1 MIMKRKIL
9 WFAICALLT
18 AAVEVNAQVR
28 PPIFEEDFESVP
40 LGGIP
45 DGWDNDSIK
54 GGFRWEAARGG
65 LDGSVCMMY
74 NADGYE
80 SGMFAILKSEAVK
93 SQSGLVVEFD
103 YKLPDV
109 NYEFSLL
116 VSYDGGKTIEREP
129 VYNVSSGVKGWV
141 HVMEELPE
149 SPTGE
154 ITLCFYAMRNLYNM
168 DTVFLDNIVVDR
180 APQCAMIESV
190 REKAL
195 TASTATI
202 TWTLSTIGN
211 ASTAVDVQLM
221 QDGEVVREYRAE
233 TGGMPELTIENLG
246 MNVEYTVRLRPDC
259 GALGKGR
266 WSDDFTFRTQCGAA
280 KLPINKDFE
289 DENDVSC
296 WTEKRDDGGTSMS
309 IAEVGRNGSKAVK
322 VKGSEGTVFVFT
334 EAISHAANDMQISFW
349 AYNSDDY
356 GSHEMSVG
364 LQSDITLTS
373 TYSELA
379 KITLA
384 NGEWQRVV
392 LPTTK
397 SLLGNKDNVYA
408 VISIRDFVDYG
419 EGKDLYIDD
428 FKIEEAPDC
437 ILPENVGLKSTGST
451 ELEFEWDGEA
461 DLEVY
466 NVRSAGDTV
475 LLGVAKKSDGILSGL
490 TASTDYSLRFKSKC
504 SETERSEWGLD
515 SISVRTT
522 AEKVEKIEC
531 GFEDGLP
538 AEWANI
544 GYLQYGTM
552 LEWTVTDE
560 QHHSGDSALMLALS
574 YGYNLQPVKL
584 SLPPVEVTEKGY
596 TLSLYIYRDEM
607 SNSAVLNI
615 YASDKPER
623 DETAQLLGT
632 VNAAYTEEPAVAQEG
647 WYAYE
652 WNITKPGLTYVFIE
666 GTPGY
671 GPLYIDDVSLDVSPA
686 CRRPSGIAL
695 TAGEITDKATV
706 TWSAGG
712 TETEWE
718 ITYSYEGIEEP
729 VTDRVTGTP
738 QYEITGLEGNTAYT
752 LNVSVKAVCGSDG
765 ESEAA
770 TGSFTFRTECTP
782 IDVVND
788 IFTEDF
794 STDTRYCWE
803 IVKMSGYEYNAPV
816 IEDGAGYALKASCI
830 IAMPEFNYT
839 SLKEYKLTFEYTG
852 AEDTKLEAGVIND
865 MAYPDETFISMR
877 SIEGP
882 TESSSQYTVTFE
894 EYDGAGRLA
903 FRFTNNAFII
913 WDASYLNNIR
923 LTPLNPPC
931 PDTELEL
938 GQYTANSAEVEA
950 LSTGIDK
957 FDFEYGEAGFTHG
970 EGTTLEDQPAKVTL
984 IGLSPDTEYDVYA
997 RSVCDNGEG
1006 IWSLKLRFRT
1016 RCGAFEVTEETPF
1029 EDGFEEGLSRCWVR
1043 ETISNSGWSA
1053 VETDGYN
1060 STAHSG
1066 TGILSLNGSVADET
1080 EADLYYP
1087 IEFKAGEKYEFECW
1101 YSTAGDA
1108 TLGISL
1114 CDVVGDAAPEI
1125 VRNEQL
1131 KELDRGGQ
1139 MRPSQYER
1147 LNFVFVP
1154 NEDAAY
1160 LRIKGSLGMNILG
1173 NGIYLDD
1180 VAVRKI
1186 SCEYIDMNTIHVS
1199 GLTDVSAR
1207 IEWGAVSAESYN
1219 VKIATK
1225 EIDPESE
1232 TGDAYDGASS
1242 AGNVHN
1248 ATGLVMATTYYIYVQ
1263 SVCGADGSS
1272 DWVGPVT
1279 FETMCPETDLALEDF
1294 EEEGVLDCWRHEG
1307 GSVSES
1313 SDTAYSGEVSVLFG
1327 GDGVTRLMSP
1337 TISVSPLSGY
1347 MVSLHAYTESMATV
1361 TIGVVPDAGEPGN
1374 YLPIVSDVQVSYQE
1388 GWKEV
1393 TAYFDILGEEGL
1405 ETYAASKN
1413 IIIIAEGKVYI
1424 DDVSLQPIPECRKP
1438 QNVTINTL
1446 TGDEVTFTWTAA
1458 TGDTYRAVLKQGEE
1472 TVKEL
1477 TENVVSPLTI
1487 DGLTPAESYT
1497 LEMTSVC
1504 AGGNESEATTV
1515 EFNTQ
1520 AVYSF
1525 PYYNNFDGVAVGN
1538 TLPTNWTNVI
1548 KEGINANVPENN
1560 WIVGVEEDNGTPS
1573 LMYRSTASSVS
1584 FNDDDPTASIVQSP
1598 IIDLTGVEEAQLSFS
1613 FLAGEPIDVLLSTD
1627 GGRSFDIELC
1637 KDIASE
1643 YSTVR
1648 YSYIWT
1654 DVSFDISQ
1662 YCGQEVVIGIRAA
1675 GQSANF
1681 SVETY
1686 IDDFSVAPENEC
1698 AVPQRFK
1705 ATVPSV
1711 YSGAVE
1717 LSVENVPTEQWQVM
1731 IGEPGFDPNKGGLD
1745 TLTFMEKTNM
1755 VTNLAEE
1762 QAYDAYARSVC
1773 SVGMY
1778 SLWAGPIAFVT
1789 NGPAEAPC
1797 GTLSAPYSE
1806 DFDSGEAGCW
1816 WSMAASVDYPW
1827 AYFTENGGNGVMK
1840 FNSRDNAMNSM
1851 DILYSPT
1858 ISVTEAGYS
1867 MSVDYIDPAGGAVS
1881 IYLSEDGGITYC
1893 DTLVDKAT
1901 GITMW
1906 QTAFAELDE
1915 YVGKEIV
1922 LAIAGV
1928 SNYSLKDGAY
1938 IYVDNFRVGKTV
1950 EKTLRDTSCY
1960 ESAYDAYG
1968 FMIPSGGLSYG
1979 ENRLTRVALSGSEE
1993 PDTLYNLT
2001 VYVPN
2006 TDYYIEDVYVKGEPY
2021 TGHGFTDLNVEYPEY
2036 FAYGTSKSCGCD
2048 SVTHL
2053 LLSEVVLEEEIY
2065 DSICEGDTYTF
2076 CGEEKNV
2083 SGTYTCE
2090 ETVEGDRTFT
2100 TTLHLTVLPSV
2111 IERKDTVCEA
2121 DLPYVFGE
2129 QTLTETGVY
2138 EKDSTYANGCGCT
2151 VRLDLLVVKLE
2162 ERIDT
2167 VICQGSY
2174 VEIDGVRYSTEGE
2187 HRIQQPMLG
2196 GCGRT
2201 LILDIKLTPADTV
2214 TYYTVAC
2221 EGKPIY
2227 DPGFA
2232 GTMVYNDTVLYRTD
2246 KTAGG
2251 CDSVTKLVAEYHET
2265 VEVFDTVNTAEN
2277 VYRYDGQ
2284 DLVTPGDYESKGL
2297 TADGCD
2303 SIHHLHLTFTTGIEG
2318 AEVLNLVIAP
2328 NPTRTGITAYAEGPW
2343 TEADVEEGLT
2353 LEILDAAGRRIR
2365 METVRRV
2372 PIAIDGL
2379 NVSGMYIVRI
2389 TGKDG
2394 TTYTG
2399 RLIVK

>member
-1 MIMKRKIL
+1 MKRKIL

-54 GGFRWEAARGG
+54 GGYRWEAARGG
-65 LDGSVCMMY
+65 LDGSMCMMY
-74 NADGYE
+74 NAGGYE
-80 SGMFAILKSEAVK
+80 SGMFAILKSEPVK

-109 NYEFSLL
+109 NFEFSLL

-129 VYNVSSGVKGWV
+129 VYNVSSGVKGWI

-202 TWTLSTIGN
+202 TWTLSMIGN
-211 ASTAVDVQLM
+211 ASTTVDVMLM
-221 QDGEVVREYRAE
+221 QDGEVVREYRQE
-233 TGGMPELTIENLG
+233 TGGLPELTIENLD
-246 MNVEYTVRLRPDC
+246 MNEEYTVRLRPDC
-259 GALGKGR
+259 GVLGKGR

-280 KLPINKDFE
+280 GLPINKDFE
-289 DENDVSC
+289 DEDDVSC
-296 WTEKRDDGGTSMS
+296 WTEKRDDGGTGMS
-309 IAEVGRNGSKAVK
+309 VAEGGRNGSKALK
-322 VKGSEGTVFVFT
+322 VKGGDGTVFVFT
-334 EAISHAANDMQISFW
+334 DMISHAANDMQISFW
-349 AYNSDDY
+349 AYNADDW
-356 GSHEMSVG
+356 GSHDITVG
-364 LQSDITLTS
+364 LQSNITMTS

-379 KITLA
+379 KITLE
-384 NGEWQRVV
+384 NGKWQRVV

-397 SLLGNKDNVYA
+397 SLQGSTENVY
-408 VISIRDFVDYG
+408 VVLSITDYVSYG

-428 FKIEEAPDC
+428 FKVEEAPDC
-437 ILPENVGLKSTGST
+437 ILPENVGLKSTGTT

-718 ITYSYEGIEEP
+718 ITYSYEGMEEP

-738 QYEITGLEGNTAYT
+738 QYEIIGLEGNTAYT
-752 LNVSVKAVCGSDG
+752 LNVSVKAVCGSDS

-803 IVKMSGYEYNAPV
+803 VVKMSGYEYNAPV

-839 SLKEYKLTFEYTG
+839 SLKEYKLTFEYMG
-852 AEDTKLEAGVIND
+852 ADETVMDVGVIND
-865 MAYPDETFISMR
+865 MAYPDETFITMR

-894 EYDGAGRLA
+894 SYDGAGRLA

-923 LTPLNPPC
+923 LMPLNPPC

-970 EGTTLEDQPAKVTL
+970 EGTTLEDQPSKVTL
-984 IGLSPDTEYDVYA
+984 TGLSPDTEYDVYA

-1053 VETDGYN
+1053 VEADGYN
-1060 STAHSG
+1060 RTAHSG
-1066 TGILSLNGSVADET
+1066 TGILSLVGSVADET

-1180 VAVRKI
+1180 VAVRRI
-1186 SCEYIDMNTIHVS
+1186 SCEYIDMSTIHVS

-1263 SVCGADGSS
+1263 SVCGTDGSS

-1307 GSVSES
+1307 GTVSIS
-1313 SDTAYSGEVSVLFG
+1313 SGTAYSGESSVLFA
-1327 GDGVTRLMSP
+1327 GDAMTRLMSP
-1337 TISVSPLSGY
+1337 TLSVSPLSGY
-1347 MVSLHAYTESMATV
+1347 MVSLRAYTEGIATV
-1361 TIGVVPDAGEPGN
+1361 TIGVVPDASEPGN
-1374 YLPIVSDVQVSYQE
+1374 YLPLASDLPLSYKE
-1388 GWKEV
+1388 GWKELSV
-1393 TAYFDILGEEGL
+1393 YLDVLGEEGL
-1405 ETYAASKN
+1405 EEYAASKN
-1413 IIIIAEGKVYI
+1413 IVIVTDGRIYV
-1424 DDVSLQPIPECRKP
+1424 DDVSLKEIPVCRKP
-1438 QNVTINTL
+1438 SNIGITSLSGNTVTL
-1446 TGDEVTFTWTAA
+1446 TWDGTE
-1458 TGDTYRAVLKQGEE
+1458 GQTYSAVLKSKGE
-1472 TVKEL
+1472 TVRTINEGI
-1477 TENVVSPLTI
+1477 TSPLTI
-1487 DGLTPAESYT
+1487 NELIPNTEYT
-1497 LEMTSVC
+1497 LELTASC
-1504 AGGNESEATTV
+1504 GNSEESEPAIITF
-1515 EFNTQ
+1515 ESGCG
-1520 AVYSF
+1520 AYSF
-1525 PYYNNFDGVAVGN
+1525 PFFANFDGMEDGDDIPECWSDAVKG
-1538 TLPTNWTNVI
+1538 
-1548 KEGINANVPENN
+1548 GGNANDPANK
-1560 WIVGVEEDNGTPS
+1560 WSIGIHGDNGTPS
-1573 LMYRSTASSVS
+1573 LMYDVTSDVNKT
-1584 FNDDDPTASIVQSP
+1584 NNCMIQTPIV
-1598 IIDLTGVEEAQLSFS
+1598 DLTEAKEAYLSFRYLVCAS
-1613 FLAGEPIDVLLSTD
+1613 ASVLLSTD
-1627 GGRSFDIELC
+1627 GGNTFDVVL
-1637 KDIASE
+1637 SE
-1643 YSTVR
+1643 TLESDYDDVVTYGYV
-1648 YSYIWT
+1648 WT
-1654 DVSFDISQ
+1654 DYFMDISQ
-1662 YCGQEVVIGIRAA
+1662 YCGQEVIIGIKGA
-1675 GQSANF
+1675 GISYYTQDNI
-1681 SVETY
+1681 Y
-1686 IDDFSVAPENEC
+1686 IDDISIAPKNEC
-1698 AVPQRFK
+1698 TVPQGFN

-1711 YSGAVE
+1711 LSGAVE
-1717 LSVENVPTEQWQVM
+1717 LSVENVQSEQWQAV
-1731 IGEPGFDPNKGGLD
+1731 IGEPGFDPNRGGLD
-1745 TLTFMEKTNM
+1745 TLTFTERTNM
-1755 VTNLAEE
+1755 VTQLAEE
-1762 QAYDAYARSVC
+1762 HTYDVYARSVC
-1773 SVGMY
+1773 GEGIY
-1778 SLWAGPIAFVT
+1778 SWWAGPRTFVT
-1789 NGPAEAPC
+1789 NGPSAKPC
-1797 GTLSAPYSE
+1797 GVQTAPYSE
-1806 DFDSGEAGCW
+1806 NFDSGEPECW
-1816 WSMAASVDYPW
+1816 WNMAASVDYPW

-1840 FNSRDNAMNSM
+1840 FNSRDNALNSM

-1858 ISVTEAGYS
+1858 VSVTEKGCS
-1867 MSVDYIDPAGGAVS
+1867 MSIDYIDPEGGAVS
-1881 IYLSEDGGITYC
+1881 IYLSDNGGITYC
-1893 DTLVDKAT
+1893 DTLVNKAT
-1901 GITMW
+1901 GVHIW
-1906 QTAFAELDE
+1906 QTASASLDE
-1915 YVGKEIV
+1915 YVGKEIL
-1922 LAIAGV
+1922 LAVEGT
-1928 SNYSLKDGAY
+1928 SNYSLKNGAY
-1938 IYVDNFRVGKTV
+1938 IYVDNFRAGKSV
-1950 EKTLRDTSCY
+1950 DRTLRDTSCY
-1960 ESAYDAYG
+1960 ESAYEAYG

-1979 ENRLTRVALSGSEE
+1979 ENKLTRVATGGENE
-1993 PDTLYNLT
+1993 PDTLYEVT

-2021 TGHGFTDLNVEYPEY
+2021 NGHGFTDLNVEYPEY
-2036 FAYGTSKSCGCD
+2036 FAYGTSETCGCD

-2053 LLSEVVLEEEIY
+2053 LLSAVVTEEEIY
-2065 DSICEGDTYTF
+2065 DSICEGDSYTF
-2076 CGEEKNV
+2076 CGEEKTE

-2090 ETVEGDRTFT
+2090 ETVEGERTFT
-2100 TTLHLTVLPSV
+2100 TTLHLTVLPAV

-2121 DLPYVFGE
+2121 DLPYIFGE
-2129 QTLTETGVY
+2129 ETLTETGVY
-2138 EKDSTYANGCGCT
+2138 EKDSTYANGCGCK

-2389 TGKDG
+2389 TDKDG

>member
-1 MIMKRKIL
+1 MKRKIL
-9 WFAICALLT
+9 WFAICMLLT

-54 GGFRWEAARGG
+54 GGFRWEAVRGG

-74 NADGYE
+74 NAGGYE
-80 SGMFAILKSEAVK
+80 SGMFAILKSEPVK

-109 NYEFSLL
+109 NFEFSLL

-154 ITLCFYAMRNLYNM
+154 ITLCFYAMRNLYNT

-180 APQCAMIESV
+180 APQCAIIESV

-195 TASTATI
+195 TASSATI
-202 TWTLSTIGN
+202 TWTLSMIGN
-211 ASTAVDVQLM
+211 ASTAVDVLLM
-221 QDGEVVREYRAE
+221 QDGEAVREYRAE
-233 TGGMPELTIENLG
+233 TGGMPELTIENLD
-246 MNVEYTVRLRPDC
+246 MNEEYTVRLRPDC
-259 GALGKGR
+259 GVLGKGR
-266 WSDDFTFRTQCGAA
+266 WSEDFTFRTQCGVTE
-280 KLPINKDFE
+280 LPIYKDFE
-289 DENDVSC
+289 DEADVSC
-296 WTEKRDDGGTSMS
+296 WTEKRDDGGTGMS
-309 IAEVGRNGSKAVK
+309 VATGGMNGGKALK
-322 VKGSEGTVFVFT
+322 VKGCEGSVFIFT
-334 EAISHAANDMQISFW
+334 EAISHAANDMQISFL
-349 AYNSDDY
+349 AYNADDW
-356 GSHEMSVG
+356 GSREMSVG
-364 LQSDITLTS
+364 LQSDITMTS

-379 KITLA
+379 KITLEY
-384 NGEWQRVV
+384 GEWQRIV
-392 LPTTK
+392 LPTTR
-397 SLLGNKDNVYA
+397 SLLGNAENVYV
-408 VISIRDFVDYG
+408 VISTKDFVSYG

-428 FKIEEAPDC
+428 FKVEEAPEC
-437 ILPENVGLKSTGST
+437 ILPENVELKSKGTT

-490 TASTDYSLRFKSKC
+490 TASTDYSLMFKSKC

-515 SISVRTT
+515 CISVRTT

-538 AEWANI
+538 QDWANS
-544 GYLQYGTM
+544 GYLQYGAM
-552 LEWTVTDE
+552 LEWKVTAE
-560 QHHSGDSALMLALS
+560 QHYSGDSALMLELS

-584 SLPPVEVTEKGY
+584 SLPPVEITEKGY
-596 TLSLYIYRDEM
+596 TLSLYIYRGAM
-607 SNSAVLNI
+607 SKTAVLNI
-615 YASDKPER
+615 YTSDKAER

-632 VNAAYTEEPAVAQEG
+632 VNAAYTEEPAVVQEG

-652 WNITKPGLTYVFIE
+652 WNIMKPGLTYVFIE

-686 CRRPSGIAL
+686 CRRPSGL
-695 TAGEITDKATV
+695 TLGEGKITDKATV
-706 TWSAGG
+706 TWKAGG

-718 ITYSYEGIEEP
+718 ITYSYEGLEEP

-738 QYEITGLEGNTAYT
+738 QYEISGLEGNTEYE
-752 LNVSVKAVCGSDG
+752 LNVTVKAICGTDG
-765 ESEAA
+765 DSEAA

-788 IFTEDF
+788 VFTEDF

-803 IVKMSGYEYNAPV
+803 ILKSSEDYNAPV
-816 IEDGAGYALKASCI
+816 IEDGAGYALKSSCF

-839 SLKEYKLTFEYTG
+839 SLKEYKLIFEYMG
-852 AEDTKLEAGVIND
+852 ADETVLEAGVIND

-894 EYDGAGRLA
+894 DYDGAGRLA
-903 FRFTNNAFII
+903 FKFTNSAFFT

-923 LTPLNPPC
+923 LMPLNPPC
-931 PDTELEL
+931 PDTEIEL
-938 GQYTANSAEVEA
+938 GQYTANSAEIEA
-950 LSTGIDK
+950 LSTNIEK
-957 FDFEYGEAGFTHG
+957 FDFEYGEAGFTQG
-970 EGTTLEDQPAKVTL
+970 EGTSLEDQPAKVTL
-984 IGLSPDTEYDVYA
+984 TGLTPDTEYDVYA
-997 RSVCDNGEG
+997 RSVCDNGDG

-1029 EDGFEEGLSRCWVR
+1029 EDGFEEGLSRCWVM
-1043 ETISNSGWSA
+1043 ETISNSGWTA
-1053 VETDGYN
+1053 VETDGWN
-1060 STAHSG
+1060 SSAHGG
-1066 TGILSLNGSVADET
+1066 TGILSLGGSVADET

-1087 IEFKAGEKYEFECW
+1087 IEFTAGEKYEFECW
-1101 YSTAGDA
+1101 YSTEGDA
-1108 TLGISL
+1108 TLNISL
-1114 CDVVGDAAPEI
+1114 CDAVGDAAPEI
-1125 VRNEQL
+1125 VRTEVL
-1131 KELDRGGQ
+1131 KELDMGGQ
-1139 MRPSQYER
+1139 NRPSQYER

-1154 NEDAAY
+1154 NADAGY
-1160 LRIKGSLGMNILG
+1160 LRIKSSIGMNILG

-1186 SCEYIDMNTIHVS
+1186 SCEYPDVNTIHVS

-1248 ATGLVMATTYYIYVQ
+1248 ATGLEMATTYYVYVQ
-1263 SVCGADGSS
+1263 SVCGAEGSS
-1272 DWVGPVT
+1272 EWVGPVT

-1294 EEEGVLDCWRHEG
+1294 EEEDVLECWRIEG
-1307 GSVSES
+1307 GSVSIS
-1313 SDTAYSGEVSVLFG
+1313 SDTAFSGESCVLFE
-1327 GDGVTRLMSP
+1327 GDAMTRLMSP
-1337 TISVSPLSGY
+1337 TLSVSPLSGY
-1347 MVSLHAYTESMATV
+1347 MVSLRAYTEGIATM
-1361 TIGVVPDAGEPGN
+1361 TIGVVPDASEPGN
-1374 YLPIVSDVQVSYQE
+1374 YLPLASDLPLSYKE
-1388 GWKEV
+1388 GWKELSV
-1393 TAYFDILGEEGL
+1393 YLDVLGEDGL
-1405 ETYAASKN
+1405 EEYAASKN
-1413 IIIIAEGKVYI
+1413 IVIVTDGRVYV
-1424 DDVSLQPIPECRKP
+1424 DDVSLKEIPECRKP
-1438 QNVTINTL
+1438 SNIGITSLSGNTVTL
-1446 TGDEVTFTWTAA
+1446 TWDAA
-1458 TGDTYRAVLKQGEE
+1458 EGQTYSAVLKSVGE
-1472 TVKEL
+1472 TVRTISEGV
-1477 TENVVSPLTI
+1477 TSPLTI
-1487 DGLTPAESYT
+1487 NELTPNTEYT
-1497 LEMTSVC
+1497 LELTASC
-1504 AGGNESEATTV
+1504 NSSEKSEPAIIT
-1515 EFNTQ
+1515 FN
-1520 AVYSF
+1520 ADCGVYSF
-1525 PYYNNFDGVAVGN
+1525 PFFANFDGMEDGDDIPECWSDAVKG
-1538 TLPTNWTNVI
+1538 
-1548 KEGINANVPENN
+1548 GGNANDPANKWGIGIHGE
-1560 WIVGVEEDNGTPS
+1560 NGTPS
-1573 LMYRSTASSVS
+1573 LMYDVTSDVNKT
-1584 FNDDDPTASIVQSP
+1584 NNCMIQTP
-1598 IIDLTGVEEAQLSFS
+1598 IIDLTEAKEAYLSFRY
-1613 FLAGEPIDVLLSTD
+1613 LACASASVLLSTD
-1627 GGRSFDIELC
+1627 GGNTFGVVL
-1637 KDIASE
+1637 SE
-1643 YSTVR
+1643 TLKSDVVTYR
-1648 YSYIWT
+1648 YVWT
-1654 DVSFDISQ
+1654 DYFMDISQ
-1662 YCGQEVVIGIRAA
+1662 YCGQEVIIGIKGA
-1675 GQSANF
+1675 GVSSYTQDNI
-1681 SVETY
+1681 Y
-1686 IDDFSVAPENEC
+1686 IDDISIAPKNEC
-1698 AVPQRFK
+1698 TVPQGFK
-1705 ATVPSV
+1705 AAVPSV
-1711 YSGAVE
+1711 LSGAVE
-1717 LSVENVPTEQWQVM
+1717 LSVENVPTEQWQAV
-1731 IGEPGFDPNKGGLD
+1731 IGAPGFDPNKGGLD
-1745 TLTFMEKTNM
+1745 TLTFTEKTNM
-1755 VTNLAEE
+1755 VTRLAEE

-1773 SVGMY
+1773 GVGMY
-1778 SLWAGPIAFVT
+1778 SWWAGPITFVT

-1797 GTLSAPYSE
+1797 GVQTAPYSE
-1806 DFDSGEAGCW
+1806 NFDSGEAECW

-1827 AYFTENGGNGVMK
+1827 EYFTENGGNGVMK

-1858 ISVTEAGYS
+1858 VSVTEKGCS
-1867 MSVDYIDPAGGAVS
+1867 MSIDYIDPEGGAVS

-1893 DTLVDKAT
+1893 DTLVYKAT
-1901 GITMW
+1901 GVAMW

-1915 YVGKEIV
+1915 YVGKEIL
-1922 LAIAGV
+1922 LAVEGT
-1928 SNYSLKDGAY
+1928 SNYSLKNGAY

-1950 EKTLRDTSCY
+1950 ERTLRDTSCY
-1960 ESAYDAYG
+1960 ESAYEAYG

-1993 PDTLYNLT
+1993 PDTLYEVT

-2036 FAYGTSKSCGCD
+2036 FAYGTSESCGCD

-2053 LLSEVVLEEEIY
+2053 LLSEVTLEEEIY

-2076 CGEEKNV
+2076 CGEEKTE

-2090 ETVEGDRTFT
+2090 ETVEGGRTFT

-2111 IERKDTVCEA
+2111 TERKDTVCEA

-2129 QTLTETGVY
+2129 QSLIETGVY

-2162 ERIDT
+2162 ERMDT

-2232 GTMVYNDTVLYRTD
+2232 GTMVNSDTVLYRTD

-2251 CDSVTKLVAEYHET
+2251 CDSVTKLVAEYRET
-2265 VEVFDTVNTAEN
+2265 VQVYDTVNTADN

-2284 DLVTPGDYESKGL
+2284 DLVTSGDYESKGQ
-2297 TADGCD
+2297 TAEGCD

-2318 AEVLNLVIAP
+2318 AEALNLAIAP
-2328 NPTRTGITAYAEGPW
+2328 NPTRTGVTAYAEGPW
-2343 TEADVEEGLT
+2343 TEADVEEGMT

-2365 METVRRV
+2365 TEEVRRL

-2394 TTYTG
+2394 TAYTG